1 MNILEKKMKTQVPII
16 IDVELLK
23 QVDDFLYENRMKN
36 RSKFI
41 CSLIEDELAL
51 KTENFKREM

>member
-1 MNILEKKMKTQVPII
+1 MKTQVPII

-23 QVDDFLYENRMKN
+23 QVDDYLHENRMKN

-41 CSLIEDELAL
+41 CDLVRKNIEL
-51 KTENFKREM
+51 ENEKIKSKMNKYSK

>member
-1 MNILEKKMKTQVPII
+1 MKTQVPII

-23 QVDDFLYENRMKN
+23 QVDDYLHENRLKN

-41 CSLIEDELAL
+41 CDLVIDKLAL
-51 KTENFKREM
+51 KSEKIKCKI

>member
-1 MNILEKKMKTQVPII
+1 MKTQVPII

-23 QVDDFLYENRMKN
+23 QVDDYLYENRMKN

-41 CSLIEDELAL
+41 CSLIEGELAM
-51 KTENFKREM
+51 KMKQVNEIFSHVKK

>member
-1 MNILEKKMKTQVPII
+1 MKTQVPII

-41 CSLIEDELAL
+41 CSLIEGELAMKMKPL
-51 KTENFKREM
+51 NVKFSHVKK

>member
-1 MNILEKKMKTQVPII
+1 LEKYKIKTQVPVI

-23 QVDDFLYENRMKN
+23 QVDDYLHENRLKN

-41 CSLIEDELAL
+41 CDLVIDKLAL
-51 KTENFKREM
+51 KSEKIKSKM

>member
-1 MNILEKKMKTQVPII
+1 MKTQVPII

-23 QVDDFLYENRMKN
+23 QVDDYLHKNRLKN

-41 CSLIEDELAL
+41 CDLVR
-51 KTENFKREM
+51 ENIKLESGKNKSKM